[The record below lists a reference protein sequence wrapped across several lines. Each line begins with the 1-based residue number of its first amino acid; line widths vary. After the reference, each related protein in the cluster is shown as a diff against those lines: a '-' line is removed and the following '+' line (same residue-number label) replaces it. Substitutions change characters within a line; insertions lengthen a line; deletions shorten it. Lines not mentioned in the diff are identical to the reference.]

1 MPIDPIC
8 GMNVP
13 QTSDITVEQDGGKYY
28 FCSNSCKLKFQ
39 APENENKKERRA
51 LIVAWSFSI
60 PVLLVNYLLLVP
72 FKDYIMLL
80 LAFPVQFYSGLLFYR
95 GAYQA
100 IRMRSGN
107 MDLLISIG
115 TLTAFLFSAFI
126 TVFPGYF
133 PNSLVFFDA
142 SVFIISLILTGSY
155 VQGIIELR
163 ANEAA
168 NKLASRIPSQVHLVK
183 NGEELK
189 DVGIDS
195 LKIGDIIL
203 IKPGENIPVDGTVI
217 SGRTE
222 IDESMLTGEAEPVVK
237 IKGSSVMSGTINING
252 AIKVTVERTGR
263 NSTVGKLYTLI
274 RQAAAGKLKVQRIA
288 DTFSA
293 YFVVVVMIAAVTSAL
308 VWYLYLS
315 TVGSALTYEI
325 SILSFVSVIV
335 VACPCAIGLATPITL
350 LVSANISSKRF
361 ILIKN
366 MNAFDRLSKVNLV
379 VFDKTGTLTESKPSI
394 DGIVSASKS
403 YNTNFV
409 LYYAAAIEQYSN
421 HPIAKAITEL
431 AAEKKIKLPEVINPE
446 EKPGIGASG
455 TINGETVEVRRSEV
469 SGRITIYLSGKRF
482 GDITLSHGI
491 KSSAGKVI
499 KKFRAAGV
507 KTAMITGD
515 SYTEAKNV
523 GASIGIDDIHAQVS
537 PKEKSDII
545 KSYQEKGFYVM
556 YAGDGINDAAAIET
570 SDFGVAVAGGSDIA
584 KESGDA
590 ILLKDDMTL
599 LFDIYIIGRATVS
612 KVKQNIGW
620 AIGYNT
626 ILIPIAGGAVV
637 PLVGLGVYTL
647 LPILAAAAMGMSSI
661 SVVLNSLLLKRS
673 IIRKLR

>member
-13 QTSDITVEQDGGKYY
+13 QTSDITVEQDSGKYY
-28 FCSNSCKLKFQ
+28 FCSNSCRLKFQ

-51 LIVAWSFSI
+51 LIISWSFSI
-60 PVLLVNYLLLVP
+60 PVLLVNYLFSVP
-72 FKDYIMLL
+72 SKDYIMLL
-80 LAFPVQFYSGLLFYR
+80 LSLPVQFYSGLLFYK
-95 GAYQA
+95 GAYQSL
-100 IRMRSGN
+100 RMRSGN

-115 TLTAFLFSAFI
+115 TLTAFSFSAFI
-126 TVFPGYF
+126 TIFPGYF
-133 PNSLVFFDA
+133 PGSLVFFDA
-142 SVFIISLILTGSY
+142 SVFIISLILTGNY
-155 VQGIIELR
+155 IQGIIELR

-168 NKLASRIPSQVHLVK
+168 NKLTSRIPSQVHLVK
-183 NGEELK
+183 NREEIK

-195 LKIGDIIL
+195 LKTGDIIL
-203 IKPGENIPVDGTVI
+203 IKSGENVPVDGTVI

-222 IDESMLTGEAEPVVK
+222 VDESMLTGEAEPVVK
-237 IKGSSVMSGTINING
+237 IKGSGVMSGTINING
-252 AIKVTVERTGR
+252 AIEIRVEKIGR
-263 NSTVGKLYTLI
+263 NSTVGKLYILI
-274 RQAAAGKLKVQRIA
+274 RQAAVGKLKIQRLA
-288 DTFSA
+288 DIFSA
-293 YFVVVVMIAAVTSAL
+293 YFVTIVMVAAVISAL
-308 VWYLYLS
+308 VWYIYLS

-335 VACPCAIGLATPITL
+335 IACPCAIGLATPITL

-394 DGIVSASKS
+394 DRIVSASKS

-421 HPIAKAITEL
+421 HPIAKVITEL
-431 AAEKKIKLPEVINPE
+431 AAEKKIKLPEVTNPE
-446 EKPGIGASG
+446 ENPGIGVSG
-455 TINGETVEVRRSEV
+455 TINGELVEVKRGENKSQV
-469 SGRITIYLSGKRF
+469 TIYLSGKRF
-482 GDITLSHGI
+482 GDMTLSYGI

-499 KKFRAAGV
+499 KKFTAAGV

-515 SYTEAKNV
+515 TYAEAKNV
-523 GASIGIDDIHAQVS
+523 GDSIGIYDIHAQVS

-570 SDFGVAVAGGSDIA
+570 SDFGVAVVSGSDIA
-584 KESGDA
+584 KEGGDA
-590 ILLKDDMTL
+590 ILLKDDMIL
-599 LFDIYIIGRATVS
+599 LFDLYIIGRATVS

-626 ILIPIAGGAVV
+626 VLIPIAGGAIV

-661 SVVLNSLLLKRS
+661 SVVLNALFLKKS
-673 IIRKLR
+673 IARKLR